1 MSSRARLLVDVDA
14 AGADPWFRSSHA
26 TPADGADDE
35 RRGGPDEAADPAAV
49 PAAGEACGTP
59 AGRYNPE
66 DVLGLAL
73 QLETAIADVAC
84 ARADMLQR
92 ARPQLV
98 GLALEIARLIL
109 RREVERS
116 PAVVG
121 ELARVAIDR
130 LAAATD
136 LRVLVH
142 PLDFDVLESVTEQSR
157 RPVGL
162 VPDASVE
169 RGGCRIESSFGEID
183 AGLEAQLAEISRV
196 LLEPDEVPEACP

>member
-1 MSSRARLLVDVDA
+1 MLVDVDA

-26 TPADGADDE
+26 APSDGTDDE
-35 RRGGPDEAADPAAV
+35 RRGSPDEAADSAAV
-49 PAAGEACGTP
+49 PSAGGACGP
-59 AGRYNPE
+59 LAGRYTAE

-73 QLETAIADVAC
+73 QLEAAIAEV
-84 ARADMLQR
+84 ARARAEMLQR

-121 ELARVAIDR
+121 EMARVAIDR

-142 PLDFDVLESVTEQSR
+142 PLDFEVLESVTERAR

-183 AGLEAQLAEISRV
+183 AGLEAQIAEISRV
-196 LLEPDEVPEACP
+196 LLEPDEVREACP

>member
-1 MSSRARLLVDVDA
+1 MSSRARLLVDVEA
-14 AGADPWFRSSHA
+14 AGADPWFRPTVNVPSDA
-26 TPADGADDE
+26 ADENPA
-35 RRGGPDEAADPAAV
+35 GPDERGDAASAV
-49 PAAGEACGTP
+49 VGEAP
-59 AGRYNPE
+59 ALPASRYTAQ

-73 QLETAIADVAC
+73 QLEAGIADVVRVRIA
-84 ARADMLQR
+84 MLQQS
-92 ARPQLV
+92 RPQLI
-98 GLALEIARLIL
+98 GLALEISRLVL

-116 PAVVG
+116 PAVVA
-121 ELARVAIDR
+121 EMARVAIDR

-142 PLDFDVLESVTEQSR
+142 PLDFEALESVTEHAR

-169 RGGCRIESSFGEID
+169 RGGCRVESSFGEID
-183 AGLEAQLAEISRV
+183 AGLETQLAEISRV

>member
-1 MSSRARLLVDVDA
+1 MLSRARVIVDVEA
-14 AGADPWFRSSHA
+14 AGADPWFRSSYGA
-26 TPADGADDE
+26 PAEDADDE
-35 RRGGPDEAADPAAV
+35 RLGSLDERSDAAAA
-49 PAAGEACGTP
+49 AAGEEPGMP
-59 AGRYNPE
+59 ASRYTAQ

-73 QLETAIADVAC
+73 QLEAGIADVAR
-84 ARADMLQR
+84 ARAEMLHQ
-92 ARPQLV
+92 ARPQLI
-98 GLALEIARLIL
+98 GLALEIARLVLSREIE
-109 RREVERS
+109 RR

-121 ELARVAIDR
+121 EMARVAIDR

-142 PLDFDVLESVTEQSR
+142 PLDFEVLESVTEQSR

-169 RGGCRIESSFGEID
+169 RGGCRVESSFGEID
-183 AGLEAQLAEISRV
+183 AGLDAQLAEISRV

>member
-1 MSSRARLLVDVDA
+1 MLVDLDA
-14 AGADPWFRSSHA
+14 AGADPWFRSSY
-26 TPADGADDE
+26 PAPSNVADDE
-35 RRGGPDEAADPAAV
+35 RRGNPDEAPESAAG
-49 PAAGEACGTP
+49 PAAGEAAGAP
-59 AGRYNPE
+59 ASRYTAQ

-73 QLETAIADVAC
+73 QLEAAIADVAR

-121 ELARVAIDR
+121 EMARVAIDR

-142 PLDFDVLESVTEQSR
+142 PLDFEVLESVTEQSR

-183 AGLEAQLAEISRV
+183 AGLDAQLAEISRV
-196 LLEPDEVPEACP
+196 LLEPDEVREACP

>member
-1 MSSRARLLVDVDA
+1 MSSRARLLIDVEA
-14 AGADPWFRSSHA
+14 AGADPWFRS
-26 TPADGADDE
+26 TGVPADAADE
-35 RRGGPDEAADPAAV
+35 GRGGLDEGPDDTASPV
-49 PAAGEACGTP
+49 AGEPSGPPVSRYTP
-59 AGRYNPE
+59 Q

-73 QLETAIADVAC
+73 QLEAGIAEVARV
-84 ARADMLQR
+84 RADMLQQS
-92 ARPQLV
+92 RPQLI
-98 GLALEIARLIL
+98 GLALEIARVVL
-109 RREVERS
+109 RREAERR
-116 PAVVG
+116 PAVVA
-121 ELARVAIDR
+121 EMARVAIDR

-142 PLDFDVLESVTEQSR
+142 PLDFEALESVTEHSR

-169 RGGCRIESSFGEID
+169 RGGCRVESSFGEID